1 MKKHTKIISL
11 FLIAV
16 LLLSVI
22 ALPISASYHW
32 TTDAKKDHGF
42 SYTVKRASAPIVV
55 DGKVSA
61 GEEWQ
66 YAEDSQAFQV
76 AYVSGNFTALPENE
90 PLLTPTFKAMWYNDG
105 TDAYLYIL
113 MNVNDKRIASVG
125 ATAWNGDVFQGSF
138 DENGDGTEELKL
150 AAMYLGGRELTEG
163 QVAGISRFT
172 YKTDDRRT
180 SDGTGDGYTVEM
192 QYKFKNAAD
201 CSGTVLADFYVADYL
216 ENNATYGR
224 YSWNGVYD
232 NGAQKPFGKFAISSD
247 LANPNLAV
255 MTDDAIFYNGETA
268 IASRN
273 KDTEGKITL
282 PLKASERTIAGWMTM
297 ETTPKF
303 YAPGAKIDAGS
314 TQIKLKAVFAAP
326 VTSTGASIFIGD
338 GNKLRF
344 EATLPSLTDISSYVT
359 EAGFIFVELAKL
371 TDAILADG
379 VTAEE
384 LTAASVEFS
393 AVKAEAIA
401 ENIKGVATAKD
412 GDTKYAAIS
421 YIKIKYSD
429 NAEVVIYSDFSAEN
443 NSRCVSE
450 VAAAAYNDRTSVK
463 TETYTFKQGKD
474 YGVTNFEI
482 MSYSPY
488 ANVQLDVLKKLGKI
502 S

>member
-1 MKKHTKIISL
+1 
-11 FLIAV
+11 
-16 LLLSVI
+16 
-22 ALPISASYHW
+22 
-32 TTDAKKDHGF
+32 
-42 SYTVKRASAPIVV
+42 
-55 DGKVSA
+55 
-61 GEEWQ
+61 
-66 YAEDSQAFQV
+66 
-76 AYVSGNFTALPENE
+76 
-90 PLLTPTFKAMWYNDG
+90 
-105 TDAYLYIL
+105 
-113 MNVNDKRIASVG
+113 
-125 ATAWNGDVFQGSF
+125 
-138 DENGDGTEELKL
+138 
-150 AAMYLGGRELTEG
+150 
-163 QVAGISRFT
+163 
-172 YKTDDRRT
+172 
-180 SDGTGDGYTVEM
+180 
-192 QYKFKNAAD
+192 
-201 CSGTVLADFYVADYL
+201 
-216 ENNATYGR
+216 
-224 YSWNGVYD
+224 
-232 NGAQKPFGKFAISSD
+232 
-247 LANPNLAV
+247 

-463 TETYTFKQGKD
+463 TEDYTFKQGKD